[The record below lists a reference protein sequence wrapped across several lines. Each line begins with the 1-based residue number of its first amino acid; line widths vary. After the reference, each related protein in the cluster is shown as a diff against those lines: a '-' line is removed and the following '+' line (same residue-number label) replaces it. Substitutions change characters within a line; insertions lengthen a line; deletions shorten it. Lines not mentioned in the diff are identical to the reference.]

1 MSSIESK
8 DRHQLVDII
17 VRLLYG
23 PMLEMKNCSRGGD
36 RRPAVL
42 TALTRCADLEL
53 SSRGSDVESNESSS
67 ATRQDG
73 LFSLH
78 QVSSNVSFKQQ
89 TGYLTLLGDV
99 LENLGSRL
107 TTYWP
112 ALLGTTLHLLKGFC
126 RV

>member
-23 PMLEMKNCSRGGD
+23 LMLEMRDCSRGGD
-36 RRPAVL
+36 RRPVL
-42 TALTRCADLEL
+42 IALTRCADQEL

-67 ATRQDG
+67 AARQDG

-89 TGYLTLLGDV
+89 AGYLTLLGDV